1 MQVEYRPA
9 TVDDLE
15 LMLAWRSQ
23 PQLYENFYEQDEPI
37 EWEGH
42 SKWWDSRENR
52 RDWIITVREED
63 RWRDVGNVNVSSLDT
78 EMPEI
83 GVYIGEVTLWGEGVA
98 TEAVH
103 FGVNWLREESYPAVR
118 ARILDSNE
126 PSQRVFEKVGFHR
139 TGEARENESEYQ
151 MELL

>member
-42 SKWWDSRENR
+42 SKWWDSREDR
-52 RDWIITVREED
+52 R
-63 RWRDVGNVNVSSLDT
+63 GLLL
-78 EMPEI
+78 PCF
-83 GVYIGEVTLWGEGVA
+83 
-98 TEAVH
+98 AV
-103 FGVNWLREESYPAVR
+103 
-118 ARILDSNE
+118 D
-126 PSQRVFEKVGFHR
+126 
-139 TGEARENESEYQ
+139 
-151 MELL
+151 